1 MSPGDSEVNALP
13 GSRVDSCK
21 AKEVD
26 QLMPPYSPR
35 IGYRYAVPLSF
46 IRGTNDQALRVRCR
60 HFERAVPAGAGQSR
74 VPAVHRFLG
83 GS

>member
-21 AKEVD
+21 TKELD
-26 QLMPPYSPR
+26 RLMPLYSPN
-35 IGYRYAVPLSF
+35 IVYRYVVPLSF
-46 IRGTNDQALRVRCR
+46 IRGTNAQALRVLCR
-60 HFERAVPAGAGQSR
+60 HFERAVPADARRSR

-83 GS
+83 GF